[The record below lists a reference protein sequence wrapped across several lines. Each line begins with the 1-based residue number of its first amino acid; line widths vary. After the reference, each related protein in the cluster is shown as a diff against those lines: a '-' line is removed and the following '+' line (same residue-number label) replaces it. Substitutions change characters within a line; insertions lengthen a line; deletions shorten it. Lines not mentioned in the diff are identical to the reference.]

1 MTRYTPAT
9 TPMAPSNP
17 DRQIAW
23 ATRQA
28 AQHKRL
34 AARAAGNPRA
44 QAMHLRH
51 HDTALAVI
59 NALTALRD
67 AAPSRRHER
76 RTLSRPPIETQ
87 PCH

>member
-1 MTRYTPAT
+1 MTRYTPAGG
-9 TPMAPSNP
+9 PMAPSNP

-51 HDTALAVI
+51 HDTAVAVI
-59 NALTALRD
+59 TTLIALRD
-67 AAPSRRHER
+67 AGPSRQTSR
-76 RTLSRPPIETQ
+76 RTLSRPPIEAQ

>member
-1 MTRYTPAT
+1 MTRRTPAT
-9 TPMAPSNP
+9 SPMAPSNP
-17 DRQIAW
+17 GRQIAW

-34 AARAAGNPRA
+34 AARAAANPRA

-51 HDTALAVI
+51 HDTAVAVI
-59 NALTALRD
+59 ATLTALRD

-76 RTLSRPPIETQ
+76 RTLSRSPIEAQ